1 MADNEAGL
9 RIDTRSNAPAPTPPS
24 IAAAFLVNFDHRKG
38 YVLGWHREIEG
49 IQLEGD
55 VELKSLPSGLHNVEE
70 DLVYF
75 VRDDYVGI
83 SAYIN
88 KPDQQSAR
96 NVNMLS
102 VGVLLPLH
110 EGRMGKSWLHAEGLK
125 VVAKK
130 MIKNVSDTSSLEEYW
145 DQHQIQPSHAR
156 ALPDESTEDL
166 FMSKKDSHAH
176 TNGYQK
182 FRSMSA
188 GSGFTPSMHTLAAH
202 HPATTLLDFLDRTGP
217 LIFPLYRAA
226 VLRKRLLIITEA
238 PVEFACNIVYN
249 LSILASLPRSTLS
262 LLPPSTGPSS
272 LRRKPL
278 FTVGVGDIPL
288 LSLPSAHG
296 WIACTTDD
304 VLATKPECFD
314 VLVFLPSADS
324 RRARHKAY
332 PKIVLSSPDL
342 SKNFPRHGIK
352 ATQRDAERY
361 TILREGLRAYPAS
374 IVEQPIVEEADPGA
388 PSDAAI
394 VADNNDA
401 ASTLST
407 TSTVQER
414 KDIVEPASWSQV
426 AYTSLLWWASA
437 GDTRAGLSEA
447 EQSEQE
453 MDLAL
458 LDSGGADDDDD
469 DDDGRTKEIVVVAYF
484 RRLTGLLFDAT
495 ARIVRGAAEGDY
507 KDDEEEDAAAAAD
520 ATAEENGMDG
530 NGEAEDEGQQNGNSD
545 QRRLLLPDHSGPDS
559 DSDPIRVLDI
569 SSEDMSAMGLDMW
582 SASDKQF
589 IHDFLHV
596 WWGRKAKIRGMGV
609 ECCGVKIM

>member
-1 MADNEAGL
+1 MADNEGAL
-9 RIDTRSNAPAPTPPS
+9 RIDTGPNAPTPPS

-38 YVLGWHREIEG
+38 YVLGWHRAIEG
-49 IQLEGD
+49 VQLEGD

-75 VRDDYVGI
+75 VHEDYMGI

-88 KPDQQSAR
+88 KPDEQSAR
-96 NVNMLS
+96 NVSMLS
-102 VGVLLPLH
+102 IGVLVPLQS
-110 EGRMGKSWLHAEGLK
+110 GRMGKSWLHAEGLK
-125 VVAKK
+125 AVATK
-130 MIKNVSDTSSLEEYW
+130 MIKNLSDTSSLEKYW
-145 DQHQIQPSHAR
+145 DEHRIQPSQAPT
-156 ALPDESTEDL
+156 LPEESTEDL
-166 FMSKKDSHAH
+166 FMSKKDSHAN

-188 GSGFTPSMHTLAAH
+188 GSGFTPGMHTLAAH
-202 HPATTLLDFLDRTGP
+202 HPATALLDFLDSTGP

-226 VLRKRLLIITEA
+226 ILRKRLLFITEA

-249 LSILASLPRSTLS
+249 LSILSALPTS
-262 LLPPSTGPSS
+262 LLRLLPQDTDASS
-272 LRRKPL
+272 LRRRPL
-278 FTVGVGDIPL
+278 FTVGVTDIPV
-288 LSLPSAHG
+288 LSQSSPDG

-314 VLVFLPSADS
+314 VLILLPSADC
-324 RRARHKAY
+324 RRARQKTY
-332 PKIVLSSPDL
+332 PKIVVSSPEL
-342 SKNFPRHGIK
+342 AKNFPRHGIR

-374 IVEQPIVEEADPGA
+374 IVEQPIVEENGPA
-388 PSDAAI
+388 
-394 VADNNDA
+394 NEEHDA

-407 TSTVQER
+407 ASTVQER
-414 KDIVEPASWSQV
+414 KEIVEPASWSQV

-458 LDSGGADDDDD
+458 LDSGDDG
-469 DDDGRTKEIVVVAYF
+469 DGRTKEIVVVGYF
-484 RRLTGLLFDAT
+484 RRLTGMLFDAT
-495 ARIVRGAAEGDY
+495 ARIVRGGDGMY
-507 KDDEEEDAAAAAD
+507 KDEEEPN
-520 ATAEENGMDG
+520 AEDG
-530 NGEAEDEGQQNGNSD
+530 NGSREREDDWRQNGED
-545 QRRLLLPDHSGPDS
+545 DEQRLLPNRQDTES
-559 DSDPIRVLDI
+559 DSDEVLDI
-569 SSEDMSAMGLDMW
+569 TSEDMSAMGLDMW

-589 IHDFLHV
+589 IQDFLDV

>member
-9 RIDTRSNAPAPTPPS
+9 RIDTRTNASAPTPPS

-49 IQLEGD
+49 IQLQGD
-55 VELKSLPSGLHNVEE
+55 VELKSLPSGLHNVQE

-75 VRDDYVGI
+75 VHENYVGI

-88 KPDQQSAR
+88 KPDEQSAR
-96 NVNMLS
+96 HVNMLS
-102 VGVLLPLH
+102 VGVLVPLQ
-110 EGRMGKSWLHAEGLK
+110 EARMGKSWLHAEGLK
-125 VVAKK
+125 VVARKV
-130 MIKNVSDTSSLEEYW
+130 IKDVSDTSPLEEYW
-145 DQHQIQPSHAR
+145 GQHQMQPSQAT
-156 ALPDESTEDL
+156 ALPEESTEDL
-166 FMSKKDSHAH
+166 FMSRKDSHAD

-188 GSGFTPSMHTLAAH
+188 GSAVTPGMHTFAAH
-202 HPATTLLDFLDRTGP
+202 HPATTLLDFLDSTGP

-226 VLRKRLLIITEA
+226 ILRKRLLIITEA

-249 LSILASLPRSTLS
+249 LSILASLPRSLLG
-262 LLPPSTGPSS
+262 LLPRSRGPSS
-272 LRRKPL
+272 LRKKPL
-278 FTVGVGDIPL
+278 FTVGVADIPL
-288 LSLPSAHG
+288 LSVSSAEG

-314 VLVFLPSADS
+314 ILVFLPSANS
-324 RRARHKAY
+324 RRARQKAY

-342 SKNFPRHGIK
+342 SKDFPRHGIK

-374 IVEQPIVEEADPGA
+374 IVEQPIVEENEPVH
-388 PSDAAI
+388 SDA
-394 VADNNDA
+394 VADNDA

-447 EQSEQE
+447 ERSEQE

-458 LDSGGADDDDD
+458 LDSGD
-469 DDDGRTKEIVVVAYF
+469 DDDGRTKEIVVVGYF
-484 RRLTGLLFDAT
+484 RRLTGILFDST
-495 ARIVRGAAEGDY
+495 ARIVRGAEEDY
-507 KDDEEEDAAAAAD
+507 KDDEE
-520 ATAEENGMDG
+520 ATAAEENGMDG
-530 NGEAEDEGQQNGNSD
+530 NREAEDDGRPNGDSD
-545 QRRLLLPDHSGPDS
+545 QQRLLPNHSGPDS
-559 DSDPIRVLDI
+559 DLNGVLDI

-589 IHDFLHV
+589 IQDFLDV

-609 ECCGVKIM
+609 ECCGLKIM